1 MGGRPSGSGQPDRD
15 GGCHQRQGLCFPR
28 ATFGS
33 GGEGFSGLWGGLAA
47 HVVLSLNFISSYSDE
62 KACHYTFFEKLNHC
76 QWTTYESLVSNGSQA
91 ERQCEEI
98 DRTDLRQRRMGGGRA
113 AMEGEGG
120 RTAVERMEQ
129 SAAGDRVAE
138 AAAEQTSV
146 GGGGRGQEEIE
157 RQGG

>member
-33 GGEGFSGLWGGLAA
+33 GGEGFSGLWGGLAV

-76 QWTTYESLVSNGSQA
+76 QWTTYQSLVSNGSWPQTRRSGLA
-91 ERQCEEI
+91 GAHSLAQFANRGSITCAQHRSAMPSGERI
-98 DRTDLRQRRMGGGRA
+98 GDLQSSRESHSRQQDSLEMHLHRLRGG
-113 AMEGEGG
+113 
-120 RTAVERMEQ
+120 
-129 SAAGDRVAE
+129 D
-138 AAAEQTSV
+138 
-146 GGGGRGQEEIE
+146 
-157 RQGG
+157 